1 MTQES
6 PALPRRTDVAVI
18 GGGIVGVCTA
28 WFLARRG
35 VACALIE
42 KGRIAGEQSSRN
54 WGFVRQQGRAPQELP
69 LAMEALRIW
78 QGLGREIGEETG
90 FRCRGIVYASED
102 EDRLR
107 EFEDFR
113 ALARLHQLD
122 TRLLTPAQLGRLLP
136 DMRGGWKGGL
146 HTPSDGRAEPRLATP
161 AIARAAARAGAVI
174 VTGCAARG
182 LDRKTGRVAGVVT
195 ERGLIEASSVV
206 LAGGIWSSLFAGN
219 HGIDLPQLRVQN
231 NVFRTTP
238 APEVLAGAVW
248 ADDVAL
254 RRRQDGGFTVAHGR
268 RMDVHLAPDL
278 LRRFWEFQP
287 AWRQERDAI
296 RLRFGRQSL
305 REIVTRRRWALD
317 DTTPFEAVRV
327 MDPRPYRGVVM
338 ETFGH
343 LRRRFPA
350 LSGAGIAASWAGLI
364 DVTPDAIPVISPV
377 EGIPGFYI
385 STGYSGH
392 GFGIGPAAGLATAEL
407 ATGAPASFDL
417 SAFRL
422 SRFAEGAPN
431 PFGGAA

>member
-35 VACALIE
+35 VACTLIE

-90 FRCRGIVYASED
+90 FRRQGIVYASED

-113 ALARLHQLD
+113 DLARLHQLD
-122 TRLLTPAQLGRLLP
+122 TRLLTPAQLGQLLP
-136 DMRGGWKGGL
+136 DMRGDWKGAL
-146 HTPSDGRAEPRLATP
+146 YTPSDGRAEPRLAAP

-182 LDRKTGRVAGVVT
+182 LDRKAGRVAGVVT
-195 ERGLIEASSVV
+195 ERGLVEASSVV
-206 LAGGIWSSLFAGN
+206 LAGGIWSALFAGN
-219 HGIDLPQLRVQN
+219 HGVDLPQLRVQN

-238 APEVLAGAVW
+238 APEVFAGAVW

-287 AWRQERDAI
+287 AWRHERDAI

-350 LSGAGIAASWAGLI
+350 LAGTGIAASWAGLI

-377 EGIPGFYI
+377 DGIPGFYL

-422 SRFAEGAPN
+422 SRFAEGATN

>member
-1 MTQES
+1 MIQDRG
-6 PALPRRTDVAVI
+6 ALPRRTDVAVI

-35 VACALIE
+35 VACTLIE

-78 QGLGREIGEETG
+78 QGLEREIGEETG
-90 FRCRGIVYASED
+90 FRRKGIVYASED

-107 EFEDFR
+107 EFEDFC

-122 TRLLTPAQLGRLLP
+122 TQLLTPAQLQALVPGL
-136 DMRGGWKGGL
+136 RGDWKGGL

-161 AIARAAARAGAVI
+161 AIARAAARAGAAI

-182 LDRKTGRVAGVVT
+182 LDLKGGRTAGVVT
-195 ERGLIEASSVV
+195 ERGPIAASTVV
-206 LAGGIWSSLFAGN
+206 LAGGIWSALFAGN
-219 HGIDLPQLRVQN
+219 HGIDLPQLRIQN

-238 APEVLAGAVW
+238 VPEVFAGAIW
-248 ADDVAL
+248 SDDVAL
-254 RRRQDGGFTVAHGR
+254 RRRQDGGFTVAHGHR
-268 RMDVHLAPDL
+268 ADVHLAPDL
-278 LRRFWEFQP
+278 LRRFWDFQP
-287 AWRQERDAI
+287 AWRQERAAI
-296 RLRFGRQSL
+296 RLRFGRQSV

-317 DTTPFEAVRV
+317 DTTPFEAVRT

-343 LRRRFPA
+343 MRRRFPA
-350 LSGAGIAASWAGLI
+350 LADAGIAASWAGLI

-377 EGIPGFYI
+377 GAIPGFYL

-392 GFGIGPAAGLATAEL
+392 GFGIGPAAGLATAEM
-407 ATGAPASFDL
+407 AMDAPGSFDL